1 MPTVHLAGNEVR
13 IGTRVI
19 QRCLVCGYKLVDT
32 DLSRVAVISA
42 GDGSRDN
49 VVSVWGVGHLIE
61 VCEGNPTRLVDIG
74 TTDEP
79 VFPAA
84 HWPDSCLDLVE

>member
-1 MPTVHLAGNEVR
+1 MSTVHLAGNEVR

-19 QRCLVCGYKLVDT
+19 QRCLVCGYKLVDR
-32 DLSRVAVISA
+32 DLATVTVISPA
-42 GDGSRDN
+42 GAAPAD
-49 VVSVWGVGHLIE
+49 VVSAWGVGHLIE
-61 VCEGNPTRLVDIG
+61 VCEGNPTRLYDIG